1 MEDADSAVGVKA
13 ELHTAVRW
21 GAQAAGPMSVEA
33 GRREPVLSFEVG
45 RASSEK
51 RQDETAVNP
60 LLCLLANLYIFYK
73 EDFFPPS
80 CSGPS
85 GSGPAGFRTR
95 SGPAI
100 TRILYFLHHHP
111 CHAPS

>member
-1 MEDADSAVGVKA
+1 MGVKA

-73 EDFFPPS
+73 EDFFPLLALAPLA
-80 CSGPS
+80 
-85 GSGPAGFRTR
+85 PAPLA
-95 SGPAI
+95 SELAPAP
-100 TRILYFLHHHP
+100 L
-111 CHAPS
+111 

>member
-45 RASSEK
+45 RASLEK

-73 EDFFPPS
+73 EDFFS
-80 CSGPS
+80 LLALGPLA
-85 GSGPAGFRTR
+85 PAPLASELT
-95 SGPAI
+95 PAP
-100 TRILYFLHHHP
+100 L
-111 CHAPS
+111 